1 MMLKIMP
8 SGYDLAFKKQGNF
21 DNYAY
26 GLQMNPVASDTL
38 APFFYDQINPL
49 SLTVSTFQIQKLS
62 FSGDTETVGAVE
74 ALNTALIQWVRG
86 TSLDT
91 FWYPAEARISL
102 TSLTGYYQY
111 YIELS
116 DASSFISEP
125 FYFIGDCD
133 EHVTVGDYDK
143 TDYDLGEYY
152 V

>member
-1 MMLKIMP
+1 MLKIMP

-21 DNYAY
+21 SNYAY

-49 SLTVSTFQIQKLS
+49 SLTVSTFQIQKLT
-62 FSGDTETVGAVE
+62 FLGDTETVGAVE
-74 ALNTALIQWVRG
+74 SLNTALIQWVRG

-91 FWYPAEARISL
+91 FWYPATTVIAL
-102 TSLTGYYQY
+102 TSTTGYYQFH
-111 YIELS
+111 IALS
-116 DASSFISEP
+116 DSSTFVSEP

-133 EHVTVGDYDK
+133 PHVTVGDYDK
-143 TDYDLGEYY
+143 TDYDLNDYY